1 MFFPLLFTSTVIF
14 PTIQSYLAVMLKVSV
29 LTDVSGFKQHSRSFH
44 MNREK
49 LQTCCVF
56 VSLCTPAS
64 PHVFGCPVSY
74 YCVSCSKLHAD
85 FLLSELCVRILPS
98 TFLDSIRTKTQRG
111 SSPFCS
117 DLFGERHLRE
127 AENWDR
133 CWECRMTG
141 KWGRRGETEC
151 WSEKVKGLLF
161 FCLAPVARPLLP
173 PPPQSVMLTGGK
185 GQGENAQK
193 LCVRVRVLSLCFY
206 ANLHVFCV
214 LICLLVK
221 KRTRPSQRRQESSL
235 ELSN

>member
-1 MFFPLLFTSTVIF
+1 M
-14 PTIQSYLAVMLKVSV
+14 
-29 LTDVSGFKQHSRSFH
+29 
-44 MNREK
+44 
-49 LQTCCVF
+49 
-56 VSLCTPAS
+56 PAS

-151 WSEKVKGLLF
+151 WSEKVKSLLF

-173 PPPQSVMLTGGK
+173 SPPPQSVMLTGGK
-185 GQGENAQK
+185 GRGKTHKSFVCACVSC
-193 LCVRVRVLSLCFY
+193 LCASMQTYMYFVCSFAY
-206 ANLHVFCV
+206 
-214 LICLLVK
+214 
-221 KRTRPSQRRQESSL
+221 
-235 ELSN
+235 

>member
-1 MFFPLLFTSTVIF
+1 M
-14 PTIQSYLAVMLKVSV
+14 
-29 LTDVSGFKQHSRSFH
+29 
-44 MNREK
+44 
-49 LQTCCVF
+49 
-56 VSLCTPAS
+56 PAS

-74 YCVSCSKLHAD
+74 YCVSCGKLHAD

-117 DLFGERHLRE
+117 DLFGECHLRE

-151 WSEKVKGLLF
+151 WSEKVKSLLF

-173 PPPQSVMLTGGK
+173 PPQSVMLTGGK
-185 GQGENAQK
+185 GRGKTHKSFVCACVSC
-193 LCVRVRVLSLCFY
+193 LCASMQTYMYFVCSFAY
-206 ANLHVFCV
+206 
-214 LICLLVK
+214 
-221 KRTRPSQRRQESSL
+221 
-235 ELSN
+235 